1 MAKSK
6 WKNILIWIAIGLA
19 AILLAGVGV
28 HLFRMNK
35 GEEIEA
41 ETNSLNKYLREIQD
55 NSVLTVTENLSLIV
69 EEGET
74 VLGFRDMKNVTID
87 GEKTGVITA
96 TGAKESVVRPVK
108 GGTLTFKNLTI
119 TDATEIKAN
128 GSYMDMLWLGGRLR
142 FENCTFKGSIYL
154 KENIKA
160 TFVNCTFESI
170 MPIYYSVWVGDGY
183 VRFDGCTFKGYRGL
197 KVHEFDDKSWADDE
211 DVKAVI
217 VRKCL
222 FDNISEKPG
231 IAIGDVDEYTAIC
244 ITDSVF
250 DCCIAWDKAGSLVGV
265 NGFYECD
272 TPLDTFSFTESGNSV
287 PGFRYSIKYKMVVNG
302 ATRDVEEEMFKNG
315 ATYATTYTY
324 GESATVDDLQFI
336 HYTQYLDY
344 AFEGWYLDKA
354 CTVAFEGTDKLQ
366 DNITLYAK
374 IAVAE
379 WSPMA

>member
-6 WKNILIWIAIGLA
+6 WKNILIGVAIGLA
-19 AILLAGVGV
+19 AILLAGLGV

-35 GEEIEA
+35 GEELEA

-55 NSVLTVTENLSLIV
+55 NSVLTVSENLSLIV

-87 GEKTGVITA
+87 GEKTGVLTA

-128 GSYMDMLWLGGRLR
+128 GSYMDMLWLGGKLR

-154 KENIKA
+154 KENVKA
-160 TFVNCTFESI
+160 TFENCTFESI

-197 KVHEFDDKSWADDE
+197 KVHEFENQSFAADE

-217 VRKCL
+217 VKNCL

-231 IAIGDVDEYTAIC
+231 IAIGDVDEYTAVC

-250 DCCIAWDKAGSLVGV
+250 DCCIAWDKVGSLVGV

-287 PGFRYSIKYKMVVNG
+287 PGFRYSIKYKMVVG
-302 ATRDVEEEMFKNG
+302 GTVKDVDERMFARG
-315 ATYATTYTY
+315 STYETTFTY
-324 GESATVDDLQFI
+324 GESAKVDDLQFI
-336 HYTQYLDY
+336 WYDSYTDY
-344 AFEGWYLDKA
+344 IFEGWYLDKA

-366 DNITLYAK
+366 ENITLYAK
-374 IAVAE
+374 IRVDE
-379 WSPMA
+379 WSPAA

>member
-1 MAKSK
+1 MVKDK
-6 WKNILIWIAIGLA
+6 WKNILIGVAIGLA
-19 AILLAGVGV
+19 AILLAGLGI

-35 GEEIEA
+35 GEELEA

-55 NSVLTVTENLSLIV
+55 NSVLTVSENLSLIV

-74 VLGFRDMKNVTID
+74 VLGFRDMKSVTID
-87 GEKTGVITA
+87 GEKTGVLTA

-128 GSYMDMLWLGGRLR
+128 GSYMDMLWLGGKLR

-154 KENIKA
+154 KENVKA
-160 TFVNCTFESI
+160 TFENCTFESI

-197 KVHEFDDKSWADDE
+197 KVHEFENQSFAADE

-217 VRKCL
+217 VKNCL

-231 IAIGDVDEYTAIC
+231 IAIGDVDEYTAVC

-250 DCCIAWDKAGSLVGV
+250 DSCIAWDKVGSLVGV

-272 TPLDTFSFTESGNSV
+272 TPLDTFWFSQSGNSV
-287 PGFRYSIKYKMVVNG
+287 PGFRYSITYRMVVNG
-302 ATRDVEEEMFKNG
+302 KAQYVDARMF
-315 ATYATTYTY
+315 APSSTYQTTFTY
-324 GESATVDDLQFI
+324 GENATVDDLQFI
-336 HYTQYLDY
+336 NYTECLDY
-344 AFEGWYLDKA
+344 AFEGWYLDKS
-354 CTVAFEGTDKLQ
+354 CTIAFEGTDKFQ
-366 DNITLYAK
+366 ENVTLYAK
-374 IAVAE
+374 IDVSE
-379 WSPMA
+379 WSPAA